1 MKKII
6 ILLYALIFINQKT
19 IYAAS
24 YHLDAKNIIG
34 KYIKNTEKL
43 RKEEKQFLKEHLQ
56 IIQKYADSCYKVKNY
71 FASTYLYFFIAT
83 QYYYDSNDYTKSKRY
98 LDIAYHN
105 KKYLNSDQKYHLY
118 SLLSNVEVTSF
129 NYINAIFYN
138 NKSFEL
144 AQNENNKSE
153 IFRAL
158 IELGWF
164 YKELGLIQKSYET
177 FQNALKNEPTPSESP
192 QPWNRII
199 LKCRLAEVFM
209 IQNKNDSAYFYI
221 EKVLKSDDLKK
232 DSTFYPLILDVLVR
246 YWSGQKKYSE
256 AIKTAQIILA
266 LTQKDE
272 GKFFNNAIIRSRA
285 FYLLSENQMIIK
297 DTFNALIN
305 LKKAFQIV
313 KDNMLY
319 QEALP
324 VTTKLIK
331 ILPKNDPIRE
341 EVYLFSS
348 MIYEKNNDFLNKTKS
363 FSIQYEALRQKDSIL
378 KNKELE
384 LENRKQIVFV
394 LVIAIAILGFYFFK
408 IYNKNNIIFNQKKQ
422 LEVSNKELQ
431 KVNVKLSAIN
441 EELDKFSSIVAHDI
455 KSSIVE
461 IMQNIKNIEKKKET
475 MDLDEIQKEIDK
487 IDKESKKLYD
497 FVDFL
502 LATARNTKNINIETQ
517 KIDFESVLN
526 DVKESL
532 QNAIILTDAQI
543 TIRQPIPIFHGY
555 KVHIFQLFKNLIE
568 NAIKY
573 SKPSERPKIE
583 IWFETKKSFL
593 IINIKDN
600 GLGIPKEKQKDI
612 FEMFV
617 QSRSSD
623 ADKGTGIGLNICKKI
638 VMSYN
643 GKINVHSTEGVG
655 TTFRIILH
663 ELK

>member
-1 MKKII
+1 MKNRII
-6 ILLYALIFINQKT
+6 VFFILYCFVLNLKAINT
-19 IYAAS
+19 F
-24 YHLDAKNIIG
+24 LDSKKVIT
-34 KYIKNTEKL
+34 KYINNPNEL
-43 RKEEKQFLKEHLQ
+43 AKEEKKFLKENIKLIHQ
-56 IIQKYADSCYKVKNY
+56 YADSCYQSKNY

-83 QYYYDSNDYTKSKRY
+83 QYYYDSSNYVKSKKY
-98 LDIAYHN
+98 LDITYQY
-105 KKYLNSDQKYHLY
+105 KKYLNSGQKYHLY
-118 SLLSNVEVTSF
+118 SLLSNVEVTTF
-129 NYINAIFYN
+129 NYINAIFFN
-138 NKSFEL
+138 NKSYEL
-144 AQNENNKSE
+144 AQKENKKSE

-177 FQNALKNEPTPSESP
+177 FHKALNYQPSPNESL
-192 QPWNRII
+192 QPWNSII
-199 LKCRLAEVFM
+199 LKCRLAEIYM
-209 IQNKNDSAYFYI
+209 LQNKNDSAYYYI
-221 EKVLKSDDLKK
+221 NKVLKSNDLKI

-246 YWSGQKKYSE
+246 YWSSQKNFTE
-256 AIKTAQIILA
+256 AIKTSNIILT

-272 GKFFNNAIIRSRA
+272 GKYFNNAIIRARA
-285 FYLLSENQMIIK
+285 FFLLSENQLAINDTIK
-297 DTFNALIN
+297 ALKN
-305 LKKAFQIV
+305 LKKSFEIV
-313 KDNMLY
+313 KENLLY

-324 VTTKLIK
+324 VTIKLIK
-331 ILPKNDPIRE
+331 LLPKNDPIRDD
-341 EVYLFSS
+341 VFLFFS
-348 MIYEKNNDFLNKTKS
+348 MIYEKNNDYLNKTKT
-363 FSIQYEALRQKDSIL
+363 FSIQYEELRQKDLVL

-384 LENRKQIVFV
+384 LENRKQMVFL

-408 IYNKNNIIFNQKKQ
+408 VYHKNTIIYHQKKQ
-422 LEVSNKELQ
+422 LENSNNELQ

-461 IMQNIKNIEKKKET
+461 IMQNVKNVNNKNDI
-475 MDLDEIQKEIDK
+475 LNLAEIQKEMDK
-487 IDKESKKLYD
+487 IDKESKKLYE

-502 LATARNTKNINIETQ
+502 LATARNTKNINVDTQ
-517 KIDFESVLN
+517 KIDFESILN
-526 DVKESL
+526 EVKESL
-532 QNAIILTDAQI
+532 QNSIILTDAQI
-543 TIRQPIPIFHGY
+543 TLQTPFPVFHGY

-573 SKPSERPKIE
+573 SKPMESPKIE
-583 IWFETKKSFL
+583 ISFETKKAFL

-638 VMSYN
+638 VMNYN
-643 GKINVHSTEGVG
+643 GKINVHSTEGIG